1 VAPVGGVKQ
10 PVSST
15 KGNFLFME
23 TRDLEVYLTIAQE
36 KNMTRAAKKL
46 YMSPQGLS
54 KIIRKIEDELECSLF
69 VRVAHGIE
77 LTESGLCLQEYA
89 THILNDFWNAKS
101 DIMRIEQRQNLVVD
115 LLSSYGII
123 RLLTPDCLLNFQE
136 KHPDITLRYREY
148 PDLRVEEYF
157 SKQIGNVAFSIG
169 GFEESVQ
176 EENDIAELA
185 SLPLRL
191 LVPADHPLCQ
201 KKSVTINDLRTEKL
215 FIENEEFKLH
225 HMILDRCHRS
235 GFEPDIV
242 FEAGGFSLCH
252 KMTSQGK
259 GISFTVDFVFED
271 MKSDNLRTIP
281 FSDAGF
287 EWKVCMLTR
296 KKETENPAVQQFRKH
311 VEEWLE
317 GLRSGRISR

>member
-1 VAPVGGVKQ
+1 
-10 PVSST
+10 
-15 KGNFLFME
+15 ME
-23 TRDLEVYLTIAQE
+23 TRDLEIYLTIAQE

-54 KIIRKIEDELECSLF
+54 KIVRKIEEELTCSLF
-69 VRVAHGIE
+69 VRVAHGIK
-77 LTESGLCLQEYA
+77 LTESGLCLQKYA
-89 THILNDFWNAKS
+89 THILNDFRNAKS
-101 DIMRIEQRQNLVVD
+101 DIRCIEQRQNQVVD

-123 RLLTPDCLLNFQE
+123 RLLTPDCLLKFQE
-136 KHPDITLRYREY
+136 KYPDITLRYREY

-169 GFEESVQ
+169 EFEESEK
-176 EENDIAELA
+176 EENDIVELA
-185 SLPLRL
+185 SLPICL

-201 KKSVTINDLRTEKL
+201 KESVSINDLRTEKL

-225 HMILDRCHRS
+225 HMILDRCQKS
-235 GFEPDIV
+235 GFKPDIV

-259 GISFTVDFVFED
+259 GISFTIDFIFED
-271 MKSDNLRTIP
+271 MKSNNLRMIP

-296 KKETENPAVQQFRKH
+296 KNEKENPAVLKFRKH

-317 GLRSGRISR
+317 GLRIGRISR

>member
-1 VAPVGGVKQ
+1 
-10 PVSST
+10 
-15 KGNFLFME
+15 ME

-54 KIIRKIEDELECSLF
+54 KIVRKIEDELECSLF
-69 VRVAHGIE
+69 VRVAHGLE

-89 THILNDFWNAKS
+89 THILNDFRNAKS
-101 DIMRIEQRQNLVVD
+101 DIMRVEQRQNQVVD
-115 LLSSYGII
+115 LLSAYGII
-123 RLLTPDCLLNFQE
+123 RLLTPDCLLSFQE
-136 KHPDITLRYREY
+136 KCPDITLRYREY

-169 GFEESVQ
+169 GFNESIQ
-176 EENDIAELA
+176 EENDIVELA
-185 SLPLRL
+185 SLPIRL
-191 LVPADHPLCQ
+191 LVHSDHPLS
-201 KKSVTINDLRTEKL
+201 KRKTVSINDLRGEKL

-225 HMILDRCHRS
+225 HIILALCHKA

-252 KMTSQGK
+252 KMTSQSK

-271 MKSDNLRTIP
+271 MRSDNLRMIP
-281 FSDAGF
+281 FS
-287 EWKVCMLTR
+287 EQELKWNVCMLTR
-296 KKETENPAVQQFRKH
+296 KNEKENPAVKQFRCH

-317 GLRSGRISR
+317 GLRIGRISR